1 MDYTLTDHAL
11 DALAKR
17 KILLEWLERT
27 LGDPQRV
34 ELDATD
40 PALEHRLAVIPE
52 YGNRVLR
59 VIVNRSVDPMRVVTL
74 FFDRKMRGRL

>member
-1 MDYTLTDHAL
+1 MDCTLTDHAL

-34 ELDATD
+34 E
-40 PALEHRLAVIPE
+40 
-52 YGNRVLR
+52 
-59 VIVNRSVDPMRVVTL
+59 
-74 FFDRKMRGRL
+74 

>member
-11 DALAKR
+11 DAVAKR

-52 YGNRVLR
+52 YGNRALR